1 MTQAARVLLYLKQNG
16 SITPWQAIMEL
27 HITRLAA
34 VINKLRGEGHN
45 IETTVKTN
53 KGTRWAEYRIKEPTA
68 TAIAVDS
75 KGGDLGKNSTSEDNT
90 NT

>member
-16 SITPWQAIMEL
+16 SITTWQAIMEL

-53 KGTRWAEYRIKEPTA
+53 KGTRWAEYTIKEPLDSA
-68 TAIAVDS
+68 KPNDS
-75 KGGDLGKNSTSEDNT
+75 KGKAYEDYLPSDNNT
-90 NT
+90 TI

>member
-34 VINKLRGEGHN
+34 VINKLRSHGHN
-45 IETTVKTN
+45 IITTIKTN
-53 KGTRWAEYRIKEPTA
+53 KGTRWAEYTIKEPTA

-75 KGGDLGKNSTSEDNT
+75 KGGDLSKNSTSEDTT
-90 NT
+90 NM